1 MLAYIE
7 KVLSIYGANY
17 QDIIVCGMIMVSAII
32 VAIGLLKPLIFN
44 KIKNKHIRGSALAFT
59 NVAACYLTVLVHFL
73 ISGTD
78 FEFYVLAATSLSI
91 MCIVTY
97 WLYENTRLRNLIGLL
112 GRIALRKVAK
122 LSVFALTNEDVEAV
136 KAELKKTGNEL
147 KAQTK
152 SEIKKSAAKA
162 REDKDLKTL

>member
-1 MLAYIE
+1 MFANIE
-7 KVLSIYGANY
+7 KVLSLYGANY
-17 QDIIVCGMIMVSAII
+17 QNIIVCGMIMVSAII

-59 NVAACYLTVLVHFL
+59 NVAACYLTVLVYFFA
-73 ISGTD
+73 SGID

-122 LSVFALTNEDVEAV
+122 LSVFALTNEDVVAV
-136 KAELKKTGNEL
+136 RAELKKTGAEL
-147 KAQTK
+147 KVYAQQELKKTATK
-152 SEIKKSAAKA
+152 V
-162 REDKDLKTL
+162 REDKDLKNL